1 MAAAVAG
8 PPTFAFDAISRGSLK
23 TLEPRTAMNA
33 TWTARRRRMEIRRG
47 QPPVTASCRLAVAPT
62 CHEIMTRVRS
72 ISAALVGR
80 SEVRGIF
87 PESSG
92 YDFRVSR
99 VKKHMQNDAAPN

>member
-8 PPTFAFDAISRGSLK
+8 PPTFAFDAIRTDRIGSLK

-33 TWTARRRRMEIRRG
+33 TWTVRRRRMKIRRG

-72 ISAALVGR
+72 ISAAHVER
-80 SEVRGIF
+80 SW
-87 PESSG
+87 PERL
-92 YDFRVSR
+92 F
-99 VKKHMQNDAAPN
+99 